1 MNANKVWNESL
12 KGRRSQTTKFLPPL
26 TVREAAPLSLCQQPL
41 VSSKVTAVKAKFYL
55 VIIDPGPPG
64 RRSQLSRENR
74 QDSEDPTHSFLSG
87 PVGREARLTLGDPEL
102 SVLCT
107 AFSPSPSCL
116 AAHSS
121 RLSPLLHSP
130 AASTPRLVTV
140 YSLHTLDLMAVSVRA

>member
-12 KGRRSQTTKFLPPL
+12 EGRRSQTTKFLPPL

-55 VIIDPGPPG
+55 VITDSGPG

-102 SVLCT
+102 SVLHT
-107 AFSPSPSCL
+107 AFSHSLSCL

-140 YSLHTLDLMAVSVRA
+140 YSLHTLDLMAISV